1 VVYQSDEGSK
11 IDLYVETYPRTND
24 KFQITRDGGRFPVW
38 SPDGKEVFFVN
49 GGMLYSVGIQTKPSV
64 TFANPVKL
72 PVAGFIQDEADRAE
86 RNYDIMPD
94 GKQFVMI
101 LPAGQDTEDTGPPPE
116 IRGVF
121 NWTAK

>member
-1 VVYQSDEGSK
+1 M
-11 IDLYVETYPRTND
+11 DLYVETYPKTT
-24 KFQITRDGGRFPVW
+24 KFQITRDGGRYPVW

-49 GGMLYSVGIQTKPSV
+49 GGTLYSEGIQTKPTV
-64 TFANPVKL
+64 TWTDPVKL
-72 PVAGFIQDEADRAE
+72 PVAGFVQDETDQGE
-86 RNYDIMPD
+86 RNYDIMPN

-101 LPAGQDTEDTGPPPE
+101 FPAGQNTEDSGPPPE

>member
-1 VVYQSDEGSK
+1 M
-11 IDLYVETYPRTND
+11 DLYVETYPKTND
-24 KFQITRDGGRFPVW
+24 KFQITRDGGRYPVW

-49 GGMLYSVGIQTKPSV
+49 AGTLYSEGIQTKPTV
-64 TFANPVKL
+64 TFGNPVKL
-72 PVAGFIQDEADRAE
+72 PVTGFLQEEADRSE

-101 LPAGQDTEDTGPPPE
+101 FPAGQNTEDSGPSPE